1 MSETLLDGLR
11 HKVLRALTRNREP
24 GYHFIGRFLDTTF
37 EKVSTAETRIL
48 LDAESYCME
57 TNGTASMGALAVL
70 ADVAA
75 AVCIR
80 ADMDSSARLATVNL
94 QLQFTGMPAAGKL
107 QATSFF
113 RGYFQR
119 SAGRLGLAQVAVH
132 SGAQCICFG
141 SGAFMALPPPPNI
154 QLYPHPIRRPET
166 GELVLLTL
174 DALTPE
180 EQWILNHAEAS
191 LDSSLELS
199 TSFITCFL
207 GYFPEKNERGACSVF
222 ANGPHVS
229 NRVGHAQGGILLGLA
244 AATASTALPSSW
256 MLSEVSAYYLRA
268 GEGKI
273 LKAESNIVHH
283 GRMSAV
289 IRTEIS
295 DERGR
300 RVMEVVTTHASSTEM
315 NHSAS

>member
-1 MSETLLDGLR
+1 MSETLLEGLR

-24 GYHFIGRFLDTTF
+24 GYHFIGRFLDTSF

-48 LDAESYCME
+48 LDADKYCME
-57 TNGTASMGALAVL
+57 INGNAGASTLAVL

-80 ADMDSSARLATVNL
+80 ADMDSSTRLATVNL
-94 QLQFTGMPAAGKL
+94 QLQFTGMPSAGKL
-107 QATSFF
+107 QATSLF
-113 RGYFQR
+113 RGYFQC
-119 SAGRLGLAQVAVH
+119 SASRLGLSQVAVNN
-132 SGAQCICFG
+132 GAGCICFG

-154 QLYPHPIRRPET
+154 QLHPHPSRRPET
-166 GELVLLTL
+166 GELVLLQP

-180 EQWILNHAEAS
+180 EHWILKHAEAS
-191 LDSSLELS
+191 LDTSVELGA
-199 TSFITCFL
+199 SFMTCFL
-207 GYFPEKNERGACSVF
+207 GYFPQRNEKGACSVF
-222 ANGPHVS
+222 TNGPHVS

-244 AATASTALPSSW
+244 VATAGMALPSGW
-256 MLSEVSAYYLRA
+256 MVSEVSAYYLRA

-295 DERGR
+295 DEHGR
-300 RVMEVVTTHASSTEM
+300 RVMEVVTTHASRTEM
-315 NHSAS
+315 DHSAS